1 MIELKAKAMKARK
14 DSAIDALA
22 ISVNA
27 SFPQFDAQ
35 SSTLV
40 AEEDDAD
47 IIRYASICTGMRTK
61 DYHQSIYTHRTVAR
75 LIKPDMMIYI

>member
-14 DSAIDALA
+14 DIAIDALA

-27 SFPQFDAQ
+27 SFPQFVAQ

-47 IIRYASICTGMRTK
+47 IIRYASI
-61 DYHQSIYTHRTVAR
+61 
-75 LIKPDMMIYI
+75 